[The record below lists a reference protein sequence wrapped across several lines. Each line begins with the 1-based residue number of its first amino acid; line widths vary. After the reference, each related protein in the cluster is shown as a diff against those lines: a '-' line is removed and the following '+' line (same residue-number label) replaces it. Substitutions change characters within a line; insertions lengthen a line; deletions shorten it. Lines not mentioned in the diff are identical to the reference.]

1 MIILKMKKYYTILI
15 EKLQKDQHQDQGK
28 LISMNLIGE
37 ESIGL
42 DKLDYKNYDFN
53 KETND
58 LSIKNIDDKQS
69 NLFTNFRNLEKYQK
83 SSEKILLLSKS
94 RCSKQEQMFLIDLKV
109 IHFQ

>member
-1 MIILKMKKYYTILI
+1 
-15 EKLQKDQHQDQGK
+15 
-28 LISMNLIGE
+28 MNLIGE

-69 NLFTNFRNLEKYQK
+69 NLFTNFRNLEK
-83 SSEKILLLSKS
+83 
-94 RCSKQEQMFLIDLKV
+94 
-109 IHFQ
+109 

>member
-1 MIILKMKKYYTILI
+1 
-15 EKLQKDQHQDQGK
+15 
-28 LISMNLIGE
+28 MNLIGE

-58 LSIKNIDDKQS
+58 LSIKNVDDKQS